1 MGWTEGCPRTRF
13 FRIIL
18 ELFVSA
24 CYVHDMNSSHSNR
37 FDTSWFVVMTRPRQE
52 RTAKEHLTT
61 QGFEVY
67 LPMAGGDDPVALFPR
82 YLFLRPGYPDQSLE
96 TVRSTRGVSHL
107 VKFSDQLAVASGQ
120 LIESVR
126 WLEASFDRV
135 AADQISAHD
144 RVEILEGPFAGY
156 DAEVA
161 GTGTDRV
168 IVLMRVLGSE
178 KPVQLPM
185 ASVRKIS

>member
-1 MGWTEGCPRTRF
+1 
-13 FRIIL
+13 
-18 ELFVSA
+18 
-24 CYVHDMNSSHSNR
+24 MNQI
-37 FDTSWFVVMTRPRQE
+37 TSYQTDRWFVVMSKPRQE
-52 RTAKEHLTT
+52 EAARENLAR
-61 QGFEVY
+61 QGFELY
-67 LPMAGGDDPVALFPR
+67 LPVIETEGQPSVALFPR

-135 AADQISAHD
+135 SADQISAHD

>member
-1 MGWTEGCPRTRF
+1 
-13 FRIIL
+13 
-18 ELFVSA
+18 
-24 CYVHDMNSSHSNR
+24 MNLKATNR
-37 FDTSWFVVMTRPRQE
+37 FDAPWFVVMTRPRQE
-52 RTAKEHLTT
+52 RTAKEHLAT

-67 LPMAGGDDPVALFPR
+67 LPMTGGHDPVALFPR
-82 YLFLRPGYPDQSLE
+82 YLFLRPGYADQSLE

-107 VKFSDQLAVASGQ
+107 VKFSDQLAVASGR

-126 WLEASFDRV
+126 DLEASFITLPNDE
-135 AADQISAHD
+135 ISAHD